1 MVEDHPLDYASF
13 EGSIPRGEY
22 GAGQVIVWD
31 RGTYSPDEKGELSF
45 DDRTRAEER
54 MRGGLANGKLSIS
67 LRGEKLRGSWTLVR
81 MQRSEKNWLL
91 IKHRDKHAD
100 PRRDI
105 MEEEAS
111 VVSGLTIDDIKAGHV
126 TAHRE
131 IAAGPGSADGAVKA
145 AFPPKLSPMLASQA
159 ANPFSDE
166 RWLFEPKL
174 DGFRTLAFLN
184 DGKVRLQSRRGIDV
198 TEHYPDLAESIKG
211 QPASQL
217 VLDGEIIALD
227 SKGRLCFQCLQG
239 YLKSFNRFKVEE
251 AEPPSAIIYYVFD
264 ILYLD
269 GYDLR
274 EVPLDQRKKML
285 YGILDAN
292 DYVRLVEGF
301 AADGQTV
308 YRAAIENGLE
318 GVIAKRQDSLYE
330 TGKRS
335 HNWLKIKAVNSD
347 DFVVGGF
354 TRGAGSRSESFG
366 ALLLG
371 YYDDDNNL
379 QYAGNV
385 GSGFDNETLSELKKR
400 LEDIKAEKSP
410 FYTGPEPTAGVTWA
424 NPELVVE
431 VKFTEW
437 TRDGRLRAPVFL
449 RTRGDKPAASA
460 TPARVVETEVKSSV
474 EDSKDRADVP
484 EDVLEQLSS
493 PKDSFKLDV
502 KGQHVSLSN
511 LDKTLWPETD
521 VSRALTKRDLITYLA
536 RVSPWLLLHLRDRT
550 AYPEPVSRWHLRR
563 AFLPEALSARTR
575 IR

>member
-1 MVEDHPLDYASF
+1 VLRVIIKLMLQEYEGKRDFGRTPEPSAEQESAGAGPLTFVVQKHAARQLHYDFRLEVNGALKSWAVSKGPSLNPETKRLAVMVEDHPLDYASF

-198 TEHYPDLAESIKG
+198 TEHYPDLAESI
-211 QPASQL
+211 
-217 VLDGEIIALD
+217 
-227 SKGRLCFQCLQG
+227 
-239 YLKSFNRFKVEE
+239 
-251 AEPPSAIIYYVFD
+251 
-264 ILYLD
+264 
-269 GYDLR
+269 
-274 EVPLDQRKKML
+274 
-285 YGILDAN
+285 
-292 DYVRLVEGF
+292 
-301 AADGQTV
+301 
-308 YRAAIENGLE
+308 
-318 GVIAKRQDSLYE
+318 
-330 TGKRS
+330 
-335 HNWLKIKAVNSD
+335 
-347 DFVVGGF
+347 
-354 TRGAGSRSESFG
+354 TR
-366 ALLLG
+366 
-371 YYDDDNNL
+371 
-379 QYAGNV
+379 
-385 GSGFDNETLSELKKR
+385 
-400 LEDIKAEKSP
+400 P
-410 FYTGPEPTAGVTWA
+410 
-424 NPELVVE
+424 
-431 VKFTEW
+431 
-437 TRDGRLRAPVFL
+437 
-449 RTRGDKPAASA
+449 
-460 TPARVVETEVKSSV
+460 
-474 EDSKDRADVP
+474 
-484 EDVLEQLSS
+484 
-493 PKDSFKLDV
+493 
-502 KGQHVSLSN
+502 
-511 LDKTLWPETD
+511 
-521 VSRALTKRDLITYLA
+521 
-536 RVSPWLLLHLRDRT
+536 
-550 AYPEPVSRWHLRR
+550 RW
-563 AFLPEALSARTR
+563 
-575 IR
+575 